1 MKQERSERPLT
12 TLNGKCKNMYDFDKL
27 TDRRGVGS
35 LKWDVLEN
43 ELPMWVA
50 DMDFETAPEIT
61 KAVKER
67 AAHAIFGYSVVTD
80 DWYDAYRGW
89 WKRRHGLTMEKDW
102 LIFCTG
108 VVPAISSTVRKLT
121 TVGENVLVQTPVYN
135 IFFNSIRNNGR
146 NILESPLVYDGER
159 YTIDFADL
167 EEKLSDPQTTLML
180 LCNPHNPVGKIWDK
194 DTLFRI
200 GELCA
205 KYHVLV
211 LSDEIHCDLTDPG
224 CNYIPFASVSDVCRD
239 NSITCMAPT
248 KAFNLAGLQT
258 AAVMV
263 PNPVIRHKL
272 NRGLNTDEV
281 AEPNVFAIGAAVAA
295 FEKGENWL
303 EELRRY
309 LYDNKQL
316 VREYVKENLPVI
328 KVVPSDATYLL
339 WLDCR
344 GITDDAEKLCSF
356 IRQDSGLYLTEGEEY
371 GSCGRQ
377 FIRMNTACPRVRL
390 KDGLDRLKKSVEAYG
405 V

>member
-1 MKQERSERPLT
+1 
-12 TLNGKCKNMYDFDKL
+12 MYNFDKM

-35 LKWDVLEN
+35 LKWDVPEG

-61 KAVKER
+61 EAIKKR
-67 AAHAIFGYSVVTD
+67 AEHAIFGYSVVTEE
-80 DWYDAYRGW
+80 WYEAYIRW
-89 WKRRHGLTMEKDW
+89 WKRRHGLAMEKDW

-108 VVPAISSTVRKLT
+108 VVPAISSAVRKLT

-146 NILESPLVYDGER
+146 NILESPLVYDEGQ
-159 YTIDFADL
+159 YSIDFADL
-167 EEKLSDPQTTLML
+167 EDKLANPQTTLML
-180 LCNPHNPVGKIWDK
+180 LCNPHNPVGKIWDRK
-194 DTLFRI
+194 TLARI

-205 KYHVLV
+205 RHHVLV

-224 CNYIPFASVSDVCRD
+224 CQYVPFASVSETCRN
-239 NSITCMAPT
+239 NSVTCMAPT

-281 AEPNVFAIGAAVAA
+281 AEPNVFAVGAAVAA

-303 EELRRY
+303 EELRQY
-309 LYDNKQL
+309 LFENKRR
-316 VREYVKENLPVI
+316 VREFIGEKLPGI
-328 KVVPSDATYLL
+328 RVVPSDATYLL
-339 WLDCR
+339 WLDCSQV
-344 GITDDAEKLCSF
+344 TEDAGELCDF
-356 IRQDSGLYLTEGEEY
+356 IRRDSGLYLTEGEEY

-377 FIRMNTACPRVRL
+377 FIRMNTACPGERL
-390 KDGLDRLKKSVEAYG
+390 LDGLNRLEESMGKWHSRTV

>member
-1 MKQERSERPLT
+1 
-12 TLNGKCKNMYDFDKL
+12 MYNFDKL

-35 LKWDVLEN
+35 LKWDVSES

-50 DMDFETAPEIT
+50 DMDFETAPEVTEAI
-61 KAVKER
+61 KER
-67 AAHAIFGYSVVTD
+67 AAHAIFGYSIVTD
-80 DWYDAYRGW
+80 DWYGAYKGW
-89 WKRRHGLTMEKDW
+89 WEHRHGLKMEKEW

-159 YTIDFADL
+159 YTVDFTDL

-180 LCNPHNPVGKIWDK
+180 LCNPHNPVGKIWDWE
-194 DTLFRI
+194 TLSRI

-224 CNYIPFASVSDVCRD
+224 HNYIPFASVSEVCRD

-281 AEPNVFAIGAAVAA
+281 AEPNVFAVGAAVAA

-303 EELRRY
+303 EELCKY

-316 VREYVKENLPVI
+316 VREYVKEKLPAI

-339 WLDCR
+339 WLDCS
-344 GITDDAEKLCSF
+344 GITDDAGELCNF
-356 IRQDSGLYLTEGEEY
+356 IRRDSGLYLTEGEEY
-371 GSCGRQ
+371 GNCGRQ
-377 FIRMNTACPRVRL
+377 FIRMNTACPRERL
-390 KDGLDRLKKSVEAYG
+390 KDGLDRLKKSVEAYL
-405 V
+405 